1 MTNVEVTA
9 RVMWQMKR
17 LKEPINKYIYLSS
30 LCERNHTLFYYVMQE
45 NLEELM
51 PIVYTPTVGEACQ
64 NFQNIWRQTEG
75 LYICE
80 KFKGNIRHV
89 LDDWP
94 MSNVD
99 IIVLT
104 DGSRILGLGDL
115 GVNGMGIPIGKLHLY
130 VAAAGFNPARV
141 LPVVIDVGTNNEH
154 LLESPFYMG
163 LRKRRTEGEAFYSLV
178 DELMDGI
185 QDKWPNALVQFED
198 FQNEKAFG
206 TLERYRHKYLC
217 FNDDIQGTGA
227 VTLAGFISAIRRSGH
242 KASDQKIVLLGAGA
256 SGTGVAEMIAQY
268 IAKQDNVSVEQAR
281 SAFYLIDTK
290 GLVTESR
297 GDRLASHKV
306 PFARKDI
313 PADGQLTSLLEV
325 VQHVKPTVMIGLS
338 GDGGA
343 FNEEIVRTMDAGCQE
358 QNCAPIIFALSNPT
372 SKAECTFEQAMKWTN
387 HRCTFAAGSPF
398 QPVTSEDGTQYRSP
412 QCNNMYIFP
421 GLGFGAWAAEAK
433 EVTDKMIMAAAMAL
447 SECVTDADI
456 AKGLLFPG
464 LKDIRSISAQVAT
477 AVITQGMEDGAVH
490 QSIGDIHKFVTDR
503 MYVPAYQPV
512 R

>member
-1 MTNVEVTA
+1 MNIYYFKGSKEILTNAVLNKGTAFSQRERAMLGLRGLLPYTEEPLEVQKA

-94 MSNVD
+94 MTNVD

-206 TLERYRHKYLC
+206 ILECYCHKYLC
-217 FNDDIQGTGA
+217 FNDDI
-227 VTLAGFISAIRRSGH
+227 
-242 KASDQKIVLLGAGA
+242 
-256 SGTGVAEMIAQY
+256 
-268 IAKQDNVSVEQAR
+268 
-281 SAFYLIDTK
+281 
-290 GLVTESR
+290 
-297 GDRLASHKV
+297 
-306 PFARKDI
+306 
-313 PADGQLTSLLEV
+313 
-325 VQHVKPTVMIGLS
+325 
-338 GDGGA
+338 
-343 FNEEIVRTMDAGCQE
+343 
-358 QNCAPIIFALSNPT
+358 
-372 SKAECTFEQAMKWTN
+372 
-387 HRCTFAAGSPF
+387 
-398 QPVTSEDGTQYRSP
+398 
-412 QCNNMYIFP
+412 
-421 GLGFGAWAAEAK
+421 
-433 EVTDKMIMAAAMAL
+433 
-447 SECVTDADI
+447 
-456 AKGLLFPG
+456 
-464 LKDIRSISAQVAT
+464 
-477 AVITQGMEDGAVH
+477 
-490 QSIGDIHKFVTDR
+490 
-503 MYVPAYQPV
+503 
-512 R
+512 